1 MTQVAINWVR
11 QQDQQMV
18 PIVGARTLAQ
28 IKDNLACLENPLSAA
43 ELSRLDEASRIELGF
58 PHDFLALPR
67 IVAQRF
73 GGTEERVENHRP
85 LSHLPRGR

>member
-1 MTQVAINWVR
+1 ME
-11 QQDQQMV
+11 
-18 PIVGARTLAQ
+18 
-28 IKDNLACLENPLSAA
+28 DNLACLAEPLTAA
-43 ELSRLDEASRIELGF
+43 ELARLDEASRIELGF

-85 LSHLPRGR
+85 LSHLPASR